1 VRSIDNTVF
10 ENFANGTVLPSIS
23 EAVFRGSNPT
33 DVVVDVTWAQFND
46 TTIAAPISYQ
56 TGWLMGTIAVQRGDQ
71 ADMASFASTANSV
84 SMNFVISRADTYLR
98 VLVLPT
104 GTFLV
109 VLGGSMNVLSVKID
123 V

>member
-1 VRSIDNTVF
+1 VKSVDNTVF
-10 ENFANGTVLPSIS
+10 ANFANGTVLPSIS
-23 EAVFRGSNPT
+23 DGVFRGSSPT
-33 DVVVDVTWAQFND
+33 DVAVDVMWAQFND

-84 SMNFVISRADTYLR
+84 SMSFVISRSDTYLR

-109 VLGGSMNVLSVKID
+109 VLGGSMNVLLVKN
-123 V
+123 